1 MSQCYICGSRFGN
14 VTCAY
19 CNQTVCSSCL
29 IQSERKCKRC
39 AISKKKS
46 AGVLKRNG
54 PLIIMLVAV
63 WFFVSGL
70 YPFPY
75 FYAVGIPVDPVLMQP
90 VLIATAI
97 LLIPFICM
105 MFAWR
110 KQPTY

>member
-1 MSQCYICGSRFGN
+1 
-14 VTCAY
+14 
-19 CNQTVCSSCL
+19 
-29 IQSERKCKRC
+29 
-39 AISKKKS
+39 
-46 AGVLKRNG
+46 
-54 PLIIMLVAV
+54 MLVAV

-75 FYAVGIPVDPVLMQP
+75 FYAVGIPVDSVIMQP

-97 LLIPFICM
+97 LLIPFIFM

>member
-1 MSQCYICGSRFGN
+1 MI
-14 VTCAY
+14 
-19 CNQTVCSSCL
+19 
-29 IQSERKCKRC
+29 
-39 AISKKKS
+39 
-46 AGVLKRNG
+46 
-54 PLIIMLVAV
+54 VAV

-97 LLIPFICM
+97 LLIPFIFM